1 MNRQQRKAAKKA
13 AKKNKPPRPPDKYKP
28 DAKTANLASD
38 TVLLVTMTVLHDK
51 FGFGTERLT
60 RFYTQFQSTMDSL
73 TRGFVSVYDLNE
85 QLAKETGVWV
95 FDREQY
101 RQKWKVRRYE

>member
-28 DAKTANLASD
+28 DAKTAKLASD

-60 RFYTQFQSTMDSL
+60 RFYTQFQSTMDSR

-85 QLAKETGVWV
+85 QLAKETDVWV